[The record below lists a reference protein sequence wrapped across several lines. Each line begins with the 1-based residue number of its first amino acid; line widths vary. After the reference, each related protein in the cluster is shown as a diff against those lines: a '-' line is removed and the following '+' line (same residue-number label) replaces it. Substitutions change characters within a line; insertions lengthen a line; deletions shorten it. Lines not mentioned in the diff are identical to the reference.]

1 MFVWRKKIMNIHCA
15 LSDNNL
21 DSSIVGFVER
31 NSGFSFVKLEELKI
45 LKGIKLIFFKRNI
58 TSKNFTNLVNS
69 LVINEN
75 NYGIFVLPPLLKEI
89 NIPEY
94 CKKINYP
101 IDCVEF
107 EKIIKSIVDVNKF
120 VYKNLSLSNTNILF
134 NNDNMKKVYM
144 TEIESKIVKFIFVNK
159 KVKREILKLNILNI
173 RPNIDT
179 KSLDSHLSRIRKKL
193 YEIDSNVDLVS
204 IEPKSI
210 QIK

>member
-107 EKIIKSIVDVNKF
+107 EKIIKSIVSVNKF
-120 VYKNLSLSNTNILF
+120 IYKNLSLSNTNILF

-193 YEIDSNVDLVS
+193 YEIDSNVDLIS
-204 IEPKSI
+204 IESKSI

>member
-1 MFVWRKKIMNIHCA
+1 MDIHCA

-45 LKGIKLIFFKRNI
+45 LQGIKLIFFKKNS
-58 TSKNFTNLVNS
+58 TSINFTNLVNS

-89 NIPEY
+89 IIPEY

-107 EKIIKSIVDVNKF
+107 EKIIRSIVNVNKF
-120 VYKNLSLSNTNILF
+120 VYKNLSLSSTNILF

-144 TEIESKIVKFIFVNK
+144 TEIESKIIKSIFINK
-159 KVKREILKLNILNI
+159 KVKREILKLNILNL

-193 YEIDSNVDLVS
+193 CEIESNVDLVS
-204 IEPKSI
+204 IESKSI